1 MPRIDRPALLV
12 VEGLA
17 LVAAALAP
25 VSMPVLG
32 LLVIGSI
39 SVWVRGRSWFATT
52 RAPALLV
59 AGGAAVGA
67 IALALALAI
76 SPALSALT
84 GRAVEWS
91 QFAIARGAVQGA
103 LVAAVWVTAFA
114 LATEMVF
121 RGWVLTRVREIA
133 PQVGP
138 SGAIAIAALLE
149 AAITPGHA
157 AIRIGALAMG
167 VGCGTLFVGGGAR
180 LAAPLACRLVF
191 ELGSVMLTWLE
202 LVR

>member
-39 SVWVRGRSWFATT
+39 SVWVRGKSWFATT
-52 RAPALLV
+52 RAHALLI

-76 SPALSALT
+76 SPALSAIT

-91 QFAIARGAVQGA
+91 QFAIARDMPFGSAVSFLLTLPVLAA
-103 LVAAVWVTAFA
+103 LWLFRRPLRA
-114 LATEMVF
+114 ATE
-121 RGWVLTRVREIA
+121 A
-133 PQVGP
+133 
-138 SGAIAIAALLE
+138 
-149 AAITPGHA
+149 
-157 AIRIGALAMG
+157 
-167 VGCGTLFVGGGAR
+167 
-180 LAAPLACRLVF
+180 
-191 ELGSVMLTWLE
+191 
-202 LVR
+202 